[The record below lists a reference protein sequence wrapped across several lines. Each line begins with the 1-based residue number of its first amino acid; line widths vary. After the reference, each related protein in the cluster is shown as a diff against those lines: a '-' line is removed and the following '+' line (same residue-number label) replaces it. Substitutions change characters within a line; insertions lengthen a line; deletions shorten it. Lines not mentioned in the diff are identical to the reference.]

1 MQSAT
6 GHPEQSL
13 SPLTDQASA
22 GRDCPAC
29 GAQARREAA
38 RFCAT
43 CGRALNGSYLPADAL
58 RSSYYMQQQRPGR
71 QRQQQQNARPQI
83 LTNGRGPRNETAE
96 QRPTAQTLNN
106 GASSTAL
113 AFVTYSLVP
122 YLGILF
128 CPGAIVLGSLGLV
141 RLRRAPQRGGR
152 RASYLSIVLGFVI
165 LCAQILLWW
174 ILYKVPQWAQ
184 L

>member
-1 MQSAT
+1 MRSAT
-6 GHPEQSL
+6 GHSEQFP
-13 SPLTDQASA
+13 SPLAGPQSA

-29 GAQARREAA
+29 GTTARRTAA

-43 CGRALNGSYLPADAL
+43 CGRALDGSYLPADAL
-58 RSSYYMQQQRPGR
+58 RASYYMQQQRLSRHGQ
-71 QRQQQQNARPQI
+71 QRTPPPVLTAARRPSPESAQPRPAANA
-83 LTNGRGPRNETAE
+83 A
-96 QRPTAQTLNN
+96 N
-106 GASSTAL
+106 GASSTAI

-128 CPGAIVLGSLGLV
+128 CPGAIVMGGIGLL
-141 RLRRAPQRGGR
+141 RFRRAPERGGR
-152 RASYLSIVLGFVI
+152 RASYLSLILGFVI